1 MICNSIGVCPPKF
14 SSNSLRTCEGLY
26 IVTHD
31 SWKYILLV
39 FLLNAFSASTL
50 SAGRQEGHPACKKLS
65 SEVLAWLPVW
75 SEVQICI
82 WPSWCHCHSL
92 SLALVKSR
100 LVLPFCYWLTW
111 VVPEKGLLNGCVCCA
126 FSAVTLLVGH
136 HEEHLACKN
145 WAMRCWCG
153 YLSGARC
160 RLFAYGPADVTALS
174 PQLHHLLPHLNPE
187 WLPFWYWLTQVV
199 LEKRPLNVCSSIFC
213 STQYIH
219 CSCNTS
225 QWRRARHQALI
236 TAALNHKL
244 SCR

>member
-1 MICNSIGVCPPKF
+1 MICNSIGICPPKF

-31 SWKYILLV
+31 LWKYILLI

-50 SAGRQEGHPACKKLS
+50 LAGQQEGHPACKKLS
-65 SEVLAWLPVW
+65 SEVLAWLSVW

-100 LVLPFCYWLTW
+100 LVLPFWYWLTW
-111 VVPEKGLLNGCVCCA
+111 VVPEKGLLNGGVCCA

-153 YLSGARC
+153 PVYHTLSVHLSSAKLTARSTIDMPWHN
-160 RLFAYGPADVTALS
+160 FLS
-174 PQLHHLLPHLNPE
+174 PEFRKKFQRE
-187 WLPFWYWLTQVV
+187 V
-199 LEKRPLNVCSSIFC
+199 PLF
-213 STQYIH
+213 
-219 CSCNTS
+219 
-225 QWRRARHQALI
+225 L
-236 TAALNHKL
+236 
-244 SCR
+244 